1 VERDGVTIHL
11 QAARM
16 TKHQP
21 GHGAVNVFVTDVDA
35 LYEELKSRGA
45 RTSEPKDYPYG
56 MRDFEVSD
64 LDGNQLSFGMESK
77 AALR

>member
-16 TKHQP
+16 TKRQP
-21 GHGAVNVFVTDVDA
+21 GHGAVNVFVTDV
-35 LYEELKSRGA
+35 
-45 RTSEPKDYPYG
+45 
-56 MRDFEVSD
+56 
-64 LDGNQLSFGMESK
+64 SFGMESK